1 MFGSYM
7 HEFSVSKD
15 MKKIG
20 NDKRRKEVVVEKLP
34 EHLCLTPII
43 KELKISVE
51 HDRVVT
57 TLNIIKH

>member
-1 MFGSYM
+1 VKVTCV
-7 HEFSVSKD
+7 EFSVSKD
-15 MKKIG
+15 VKKKNIIREVAIG
-20 NDKRRKEVVVEKLP
+20 KVAT
-34 EHLCLTPII
+34 HLCLTLIV